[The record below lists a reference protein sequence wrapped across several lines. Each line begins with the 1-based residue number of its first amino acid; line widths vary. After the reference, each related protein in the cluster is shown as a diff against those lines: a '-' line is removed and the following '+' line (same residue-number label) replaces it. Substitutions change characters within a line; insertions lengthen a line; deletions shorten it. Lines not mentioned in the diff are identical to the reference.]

1 MRPPQFRPVLR
12 VVAVTALA
20 VAAVAA
26 WRTATE
32 SEALDLPASPLPAV
46 MSQAD
51 TTTAEIEYF
60 TQRANADPQ
69 GASDRAR
76 LAGLYLQR
84 SRETGDFEDYRR
96 AEELA
101 RASIAI
107 RSNRNSHAYRMLA
120 AALLTQHRF
129 AEAKLAAEELVARFP
144 EEPAHRALLGEIQ
157 LELGQYAEARETFR
171 ALRREHKHMAV
182 APRLARYAEMTGDRP
197 GEEAAL
203 RSVAHQA
210 RYRGDLPREQ
220 VAWFQLR
227 LADHQIRYGQL
238 DAAVET
244 IRIGL
249 AEEPGDFRLVALLA
263 RIEALRGNW
272 RAAIVQG
279 ERLGDA
285 ADLRTLALLG
295 DAYAAL
301 GDSAGAERRY
311 QQLEASVAERP
322 EPFNR
327 QWSQFRVEHG
337 RELPAMVR
345 LLRQESRERPDM
357 LGFELLAW
365 AEYQSGNFAAAHAAI
380 TRALA
385 VGTQEGTLYFR
396 AGMIER
402 ALGNRD
408 AARRHL
414 RHALEINP
422 RFHHRYAP
430 QARAVLEH
438 L

>member
-1 MRPPQFRPVLR
+1 MRRPQFRS
-12 VVAVTALA
+12 VVRAAAAMALT
-20 VAAVAA
+20 VAGVAA
-26 WRTATE
+26 WRTATH
-32 SEALDLPASPLPAV
+32 SAALDLPVAPLPGA

-60 TQRANADPQ
+60 TGRANADPQ

-96 AEELA
+96 AEALA
-101 RASIAI
+101 RESIAI

-157 LELGQYAEARETFR
+157 LELGQYADARATFR
-171 ALRREHKHMAV
+171 SLRREHEHMAV
-182 APRLARYAEMTGDRP
+182 APRLARYAEMTGDRS

-227 LADHQIRYGQL
+227 LADHQVRYGEL

-272 RAAIVQG
+272 RAAIIQG

-295 DAYAAL
+295 DAHAAL

-311 QQLEASVAERP
+311 RQLEASVAERP

-345 LLRQESRERPDM
+345 LLRQESSERPDM

-365 AEYQSGNFAAAHAAI
+365 AEYQSGNLAAARAAMR
-380 TRALA
+380 RALS

-396 AGMIER
+396 AGMIEH

-408 AARRHL
+408 EARRHL
-414 RHALEINP
+414 RHALELNP
-422 RFHHRYAP
+422 RFHHLYADV
-430 QARAVLEH
+430 ARQTLKK